1 MTLKMIL
8 MEALVSSSYTPVNKH
23 TILETTS
30 KLKDRVQ
37 TVRIRPQSATQ
48 SSRLPIILWSQL
60 ELFQFLNNRP
70 PFPILIMPQV
80 AATGMNLETVILSEV
95 SQTEKDK
102 HPMIL
107 PICGILKRW
116 YKQTYLQIR
125 NSHRCRK
132 QTYGYQGKRGEG

>member
-1 MTLKMIL
+1 MIL

-80 AATGMNLETVILSEV
+80 AATGMNLETVILRQTSYDTAYMWNLKKMV
-95 SQTEKDK
+95 QTNLFTNQKQSQ
-102 HPMIL
+102 M
-107 PICGILKRW
+107 
-116 YKQTYLQIR
+116 
-125 NSHRCRK
+125 
-132 QTYGYQGKRGEG
+132 